1 MEEQLKFHARSQP
14 VREIVGLFQTGQA
27 QTGSLFPEKGR
38 LEGEAAHIS
47 NEVNIPKPQAP
58 PPAHFEAG
66 IPQRL
71 NRLRKKA
78 GLEGEIEAHIPQGLN
93 SLRKN
98 SYHSPDP
105 TPNPP
110 AGHQSTKTAP

>member
-47 NEVNIPKPQAP
+47 NEVNIP
-58 PPAHFEAG
+58 
-66 IPQRL
+66 RL
-71 NRLRKKA
+71 SN
-78 GLEGEIEAHIPQGLN
+78 PLN
-93 SLRKN
+93 LHLSSRRRGDGPSSL
-98 SYHSPDP
+98 
-105 TPNPP
+105 
-110 AGHQSTKTAP
+110 